1 MTCPYQNPSPRAL
14 DIGKYFRLH
23 QDGKRLIDSWFT
35 RAFEARMCLPTESFE
50 PFIFCWI
57 SFNAWASCVTG
68 VDTDREIVRRIYN
81 CPELRSRFDNLRTND
96 PEFSNAIAAFSGL
109 WPIFKAQQ
117 LRRQDIHYQQGETR
131 QQTIERYFRIPNI
144 SFEPECWREHENG
157 IPLDLPHSLAAI
169 YRVRC
174 NLFHG
179 EKSPHSEMD
188 AIIVKAAFD
197 VLVRFLSQGQ
207 LIVPNNN

>member
-1 MTCPYQNPSPRAL
+1 MTCPHLTSSIHPL
-14 DIGKYFRLH
+14 DLRRYFRLH
-23 QDGKRLIDSWFT
+23 QDGKQLIDSWFS
-35 RAFEARMCLPTESFE
+35 RAFGARTCQPSESFE

-57 SFNAWASCVTG
+57 SFNAWSSCVTG
-68 VDTDREIVRRIYN
+68 IDTDREIVRRISN
-81 CPELRSRFDNLRTND
+81 CPELRSRFENLRTND
-96 PEFSNAIAAFSGL
+96 SEFLNITNAFSGL

-117 LRRQDIHYQQGETR
+117 LRRQDIHYQQGENR
-131 QQTIERYFRIPNI
+131 QQTIERYFRTPNI
-144 SFEPECWREHENG
+144 LFEPECWREHENG
-157 IPLDLPHSLAAI
+157 VPVDLPHTLAVI

-188 AIIVKAAFD
+188 ATIVKAAFD

-207 LIVPNNN
+207 LIVPNDN